1 MTEELKNLEL
11 IANENIE
18 LAQKEKNYVKQLNIT
33 IINELKKAKARKEF
47 AQKELKLN
55 VIREDLVDVYNK
67 LIEKKKDVK
76 EKELLDINDKEI
88 EIEIDFSKYI
98 ELITKIQSEI
108 AQIQF
113 KIAESE
119 IKIANQKI
127 LIAYERN
134 YVANERF
141 DLSNKINDYIKA
153 VRTGKSEKKIS
164 KLQDKYLNI
173 QETLTKN
180 RKDIFSDLNNL
191 KKMENKLIDLKKELS
206 SKLIEREKIRPKPES
221 F

>member
-1 MTEELKNLEL
+1 MTEELKKLEL

-18 LAQKEKNYVKQLNIT
+18 LAQKEKSYVKQLNIT

-119 IKIANQKI
+119 IKIANQKT

>member
-33 IINELKKAKARKEF
+33 IINELKRAKARKEF

-55 VIREDLVDVYNK
+55 IIREDLIDVYNK
-67 LIEKKKDVK
+67 LIKKKKDLK
-76 EKELLDINDKEI
+76 EQELLGINDKEI
-88 EIEIDFSKYI
+88 EIETDFSKYLD
-98 ELITKIQSEI
+98 LIAKIQSEI

-113 KIAESE
+113 KIAENE
-119 IKIANQKI
+119 IKIANKKS

-134 YVANERF
+134 YIANERF
-141 DLSNKINDYIKA
+141 ELSNKINDYIKA
-153 VRTGKSEKKIS
+153 VRRGKSEKKIS
-164 KLQDKYLNI
+164 KLQDKYLTI
-173 QETLTKN
+173 QETLIKN

-191 KKMENKLIDLKKELS
+191 KKMENELIDLKKDLS
-206 SKLIEREKIRPKPES
+206 TKLIEREKIRPKLKNL
-221 F
+221 